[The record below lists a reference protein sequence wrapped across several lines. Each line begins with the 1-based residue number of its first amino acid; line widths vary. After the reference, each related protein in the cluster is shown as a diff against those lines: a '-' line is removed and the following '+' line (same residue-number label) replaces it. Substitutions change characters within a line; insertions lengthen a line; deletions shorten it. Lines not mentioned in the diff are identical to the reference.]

1 MRTEITFMSD
11 EPEDIETI
19 AQMLSV
25 HRVYNALSEI
35 RDEVFRPARKH
46 GYPDSDL
53 SALLGEAVPEAEVD
67 ARHEIIGL
75 LERKFFEILN
85 RHGVLTD

>member
-11 EPEDIETI
+11 EPEDTDTI
-19 AQMLSV
+19 ARMLGV
-25 HRVYNALSEI
+25 NHVYNALSDI

-46 GYPDSDL
+46 GYQDADI

>member
-25 HRVYNALSEI
+25 HRVYNALSDI

-46 GYPDSDL
+46 GYQDADL

-75 LERKFFEILN
+75 LERKFFDILN

>member
-25 HRVYNALSEI
+25 HRVYNALSDI

-46 GYPDSDL
+46 GYQDADL
-53 SALLGEAVPEAEVD
+53 SALLGEAVPEAEAD